1 MPSLRGE
8 NGIALPITI
17 FVITL
22 LTITLAAS
30 FARVDADR
38 AVAVGSGDVVSAL
51 TVAQS
56 GLQAYFGTTNTRPP
70 DGDSVRFYPPTV
82 SGGYADVVAH
92 VVKKPLD
99 PLAPWI
105 YVVRSTGYVIVPELG
120 AAHQAVRTM
129 AQFAQWQTGLIRQ
142 FAAFT
147 AANDMSDQSD
157 VTINGNDLCAD
168 SAAAWSV
175 RTRSASDMDDGT
187 YLPSAAIQSGSDNWV
202 ADTAGVHWSLI
213 VNGAFVPDYPSL
225 VTGETLYKSHVIQG
239 NATLNNASGTG
250 LLAVT
255 GDLTTMG
262 VLARW
267 EGIVLV
273 GGEIFFN
280 ADSTAFLGM
289 VITGLDAD
297 SSVGGSAPNARI
309 GYNSDA
315 VYIHYDSCRV
325 GQTLA
330 ALTGFAPVRNAWVDT
345 WPSY

>member
-8 NGIALPITI
+8 NGIALPVTI
-17 FVITL
+17 FVITV
-22 LTITLAAS
+22 LTITLAAA

-38 AVAVGSGDVVSAL
+38 AVAVGSGDVVSAA

-120 AAHQAVRTM
+120 ATHQAVRTM

-147 AANDMSDQSD
+147 AANALDDRD
-157 VTINGNDLCAD
+157 PNAITIDGNDLCGD

-175 RTRSASDMDDGT
+175 RTRSSSDMNQGT
-187 YLPSAAIQSGSDNWV
+187 YLPSAAIESDDDDWV
-202 ADTAGVHWSLI
+202 ADTAGVAWNLI
-213 VNGAFVPDYPSL
+213 VNGAFVPDYSSL

-239 NATLNNASGTG
+239 NATLNNAWGTG

-255 GDLTTMG
+255 GDLTTTG
-262 VLARW
+262 VLAKW

-280 ADSTAFLGM
+280 ADSTVFLGM
-289 VITGLDAD
+289 VISGLDAD

-309 GYNSDA
+309 GLEP
-315 VYIHYDSCRV
+315 VYIRYDSCRV
-325 GQTLA
+325 GQTIA
-330 ALTGFAPVRNAWVDT
+330 GWTGFAPVRNAWVDT